1 MPTDALALDYL
12 RDVSARMT
20 TTYLDD
26 CVAHAT
32 RIAALLIVGDCAP
45 WIASI
50 RDVTN
55 EGSYEMHHPLI
66 PSRFPAMTWNVH
78 YVCCNGTQA
87 YDPIIGEPCSV
98 DELAMNV
105 FGRAITVGEAVSVA
119 DVARLAT
126 AEVLKTHIAS
136 LRRLRKG

>member
-32 RIAALLIVGDCAP
+32 RIAALLPAP

-66 PSRFPAMTWNVH
+66 PLRFPAMTWNIH

-87 YDPIIGEPCSV
+87 YDPLLGEPCSV
-98 DELAMNV
+98 DEFTTRV
-105 FGRAITVGEAVSVA
+105 FGRSIAMREAVSA
-119 DVARLAT
+119 DDVAALAT
-126 AEVLKTHIAS
+126 TDALKARIIS
-136 LRRLRKG
+136 LRRRV

>member
-1 MPTDALALDYL
+1 MTIDALALDYL

-32 RIAALLIVGDCAP
+32 RIAVLLPIS

-55 EGSYEMHHPLI
+55 DGSYEMHHPLI
-66 PSRFPAMTWNVH
+66 PLRFPAMTWNVH

-87 YDPIIGEPCSV
+87 YDPILGESCSV
-98 DELAMNV
+98 DEFTMRV
-105 FGRAITVGEAVSVA
+105 FGRSIAMREAISTA
-119 DVARLAT
+119 DVAALAT
-126 AEVLKTHIAS
+126 TDALKKRIAS
-136 LRRLRKG
+136 LRRRI